1 MSNRLYRAHGRRHF
15 LRQSV
20 QITGLSTPSFQTCID
35 HLQHIHATFSRHVPE
50 GTLEPFQ
57 PSEFLNHPSMDIAT
71 RYFTSRREDPT
82 GTAVPFPANVDPKG
96 ILRSLAADDYFHGPD
111 NEVLFYN
118 MIKVDGANKNR

>member
-1 MSNRLYRAHGRRHF
+1 
-15 LRQSV
+15 
-20 QITGLSTPSFQTCID
+20 
-35 HLQHIHATFSRHVPE
+35 
-50 GTLEPFQ
+50 
-57 PSEFLNHPSMDIAT
+57 MDIAT

-118 MIKVDGANKNR
+118 MIKVDGANKNRWTLSQNSNHNIISHITADLHRQIQHYLE